1 MMHVLVVDR
10 RRVAA
15 ALRAFHQSPL
25 SMSSV
30 QPLLDL
36 AVEYNPD
43 LRDVCPF
50 PADSLLQP
58 VDTAPDAHLGATEA
72 V

>member
-1 MMHVLVVDR
+1 MHVLIVDR

-15 ALRAFHQSPL
+15 ALRAFYLSPL
-25 SMSSV
+25 SMSSL

-43 LRDVCPF
+43 LRGADPF
-50 PADSLLQP
+50 SPQP
-58 VDTAPDAHLGATEA
+58 VNPAPDADCHLGATEA